1 MKRLGLFCLAALLIA
16 VCTGTSYAT
25 IVQDWDASWGEYSPT
40 ASVFTFV
47 GEEMWT
53 WDIEEIGQEALA
65 SFGSVYSSI
74 LGEDQDPQLAVT
86 LTVEN
91 STGFTWTG
99 YVLELDQGEN
109 ATFFGTAGTSGS
121 EFGTVMYPGDKTI
134 NFSGT
139 EYVDIG
145 ESVTFNFVIDVPNFG
160 DGFTLT
166 QTPIPE
172 PATIALLSVG
182 MLFLKRRSIST
193 ERR

>member
-16 VCTGTSYAT
+16 ACTGTSYAT

-53 WDIEEIGQEALA
+53 WDIVETGQEAFA
-65 SFGSVYSSI
+65 SSGSIYSSI
-74 LGEDQDPQLAVT
+74 LGENQDPQFAIT

-91 STGFTWTG
+91 NTGFIWTG

-109 ATFFGTAGTSGS
+109 ATFFGTASTSGP
-121 EFGTVMYPGDKTI
+121 EFGTVTYPGDKTI

-160 DGFTLT
+160 DGFALT

-172 PATIALLSVG
+172 PATIALLGLGSI
-182 MLFLKRRSIST
+182 LLLRRL
-193 ERR
+193 R